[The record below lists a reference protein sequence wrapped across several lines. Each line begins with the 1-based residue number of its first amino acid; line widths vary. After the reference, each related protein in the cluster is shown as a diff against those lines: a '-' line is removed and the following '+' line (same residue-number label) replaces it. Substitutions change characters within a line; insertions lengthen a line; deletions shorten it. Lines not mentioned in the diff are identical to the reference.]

1 MFNYSLI
8 VCSQMNTLSTQDSN
22 NDKIAAFMAVLAC
35 AHDEAAFFL
44 ESADWSVEAAVSLW
58 LESGLGAVLADNH
71 KRSRS
76 VIHAADNGN
85 HPYVKR
91 GVYIEGLPEEWSAWV
106 SATTGQIYF
115 SHNETGHSQSNVP
128 PGFADNHPARSR
140 ESVSNGDNDYH
151 SGMTHEDNQETEN
164 RKMFSYASNS
174 NGKVF
179 ECDSEGE
186 GEGGGDINSVDGV
199 VDISADRDMEDVNNP
214 SPISISEDKTTSSS
228 SSSSSS
234 SSQSAPAAGDLGNI
248 RSYSDLGGPGG
259 GPNIDRMF

>member
-1 MFNYSLI
+1 
-8 VCSQMNTLSTQDSN
+8 MNTLSTQDSN

-76 VIHAADNGN
+76 IIHTANNGN

-115 SHNETGHSQSNVP
+115 SHNETGHTQSNVP
-128 PGFADNHPARSR
+128 PGFADNHPTRSR
-140 ESVSNGDNDYH
+140 ESVSNGDNDYL
-151 SGMTHEDNQETEN
+151 SGMTREDDQETES
-164 RKMFSYASNS
+164 RDRFSYASHS
-174 NGKVF
+174 NGKPF
-179 ECDSEGE
+179 ECDSEGD
-186 GEGGGDINSVDGV
+186 GEGGGDINSVDGA
-199 VDISADRDMEDVNNP
+199 VDISADRDMEDVNNDDNDP
-214 SPISISEDKTTSSS
+214 SPISISEDKTR

-248 RSYSDLGGPGG
+248 RSYSDLGGQGG
-259 GPNIDRMF
+259 SSDSDRMF

>member
-1 MFNYSLI
+1 
-8 VCSQMNTLSTQDSN
+8 MNTLSTQDSN

-76 VIHAADNGN
+76 IIHAADNGN

-115 SHNETGHSQSNVP
+115 SHNETGHTQSNVP
-128 PGFADNHPARSR
+128 PGFADNHPSRSR
-140 ESVSNGDNDYH
+140 ELVSNGDNDYL
-151 SGMTHEDNQETEN
+151 SGMTREDDQGTESKN
-164 RKMFSYASNS
+164 RFSYTSNS
-174 NGKVF
+174 NGKPY
-179 ECDSEGE
+179 ECDSDGD
-186 GEGGGDINSVDGV
+186 GEGGGDINSVDGA
-199 VDISADRDMEDVNNP
+199 VDISADRDMEDVNNNNNP
-214 SPISISEDKTTSSS
+214 SPISISEDKSS

-248 RSYSDLGGPGG
+248 RSYSDLGGQGG
-259 GPNIDRMF
+259 SSDSDRMF

>member
-1 MFNYSLI
+1 
-8 VCSQMNTLSTQDSN
+8 MNTLSTQDSN

-115 SHNETGHSQSNVP
+115 SHNESGHTQSNVP
-128 PGFADNHPARSR
+128 PGFADNHPSRTR
-140 ESVSNGDNDYH
+140 ESVNNGDNDYLT
-151 SGMTHEDNQETEN
+151 GMTRDDDEETESRN
-164 RKMFSYASNS
+164 RFSYTSSS
-174 NGKVF
+174 NGKAF
-179 ECDSEGE
+179 KCDSEGD
-186 GEGGGDINSVDGV
+186 GDSGGDINSVDGA

-214 SPISISEDKTTSSS
+214 SPISISEDKTS

-248 RSYSDLGGPGG
+248 RSYSDLDGQGG
-259 GPNIDRMF
+259 GTDRNRMF